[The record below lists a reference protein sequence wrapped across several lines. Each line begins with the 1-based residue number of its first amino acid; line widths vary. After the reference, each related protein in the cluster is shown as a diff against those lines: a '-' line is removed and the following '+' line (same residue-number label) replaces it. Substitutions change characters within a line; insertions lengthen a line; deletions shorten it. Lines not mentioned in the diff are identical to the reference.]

1 MILGIDASNLRSG
14 GGVTH
19 LVELLQAA
27 QPGQYGFKQ
36 VIVWGNSATL
46 QLLKDR
52 PWLKIIH
59 VPLLDQFLPMRLYW
73 QSLKLNKL
81 LQKVTCDILLVP
93 GGFYHSMF
101 RPFVTMSQNLLPFE
115 KKEALRYGISW
126 KLLRLALLRQSQ
138 RHTFQRANG
147 LIFLTQY
154 ARQIILPIIEKIDG
168 ADVIIPHGINEKF
181 IMQPRTQK
189 DINAFSTQNPLRI
202 LYVSVIDPYKHQWN
216 VAEAIAELKKE
227 GYPVTLDLI
236 GPAYSPALKRLK
248 RVLHR
253 LDPKEEFIHY
263 KGPIKYDKLFSHYHR
278 ADLFVFASSC
288 ENLPIIMLEAMAAG
302 LPIACSNRWPMPEI
316 LGDTG
321 VYFDPENIK
330 DIARSVRELLESPSL
345 RAQKAA
351 AAFERAKA
359 YSWERCAD
367 ETFGFLA
374 RIATEFKQNHRR
386 AI

>member
-19 LVELLQAA
+19 LVELLRAA
-27 QPGQYGFKQ
+27 QPRKHGFNQ
-36 VIVWGNSATL
+36 VIVWGSSSIL
-46 QLLKDR
+46 QFLEER
-52 PWLKIIH
+52 SWLKNFH
-59 VPLLDQFLPMRLYW
+59 EPLLDQFLPMRFYW
-73 QSLKLNKL
+73 QSLILNKL
-81 LQKVTCDILLVP
+81 LQRAACDILLVP
-93 GGFYHSMF
+93 GGLNHGRFQ
-101 RPFVTMSQNLLPFE
+101 PFVTMSRNLLPFE

-138 RHTFQRANG
+138 THTFQRASG

-154 ARQIILPIIEKIDG
+154 ARQVILPVIEKIDG
-168 ADVIIPHGINEKF
+168 ADVIIPHGINKKF
-181 IMQPRTQK
+181 MMEPRTQRE
-189 DINAFSTQNPLRI
+189 INACSTQNPLRI
-202 LYVSVIDPYKHQWN
+202 LYVSIIDPYKHQGN
-216 VAEAIAELKKE
+216 VVEAIAALKKE
-227 GYPVTLDLI
+227 GYPVNLDLI
-236 GPAYSPALKRLK
+236 GPAYPPAFKRLK
-248 RVLHR
+248 RELHR

-263 KGPIKYDKLFSHYHR
+263 KGPVKYDELSSYYHR

-288 ENLPIIMLEAMAAG
+288 ENMPNILLEAMASG
-302 LPIACSNRWPMPEI
+302 LPIACSNRGPMPEV
-316 LGDTG
+316 LGDAG
-321 VYFDPENIK
+321 VYFDPENPK

-351 AAFERAKA
+351 AAFERAKT

-374 RIATEFKQNHRR
+374 RIVAEFKQNHQK